1 MTAHDVSAQGETAGV
16 TSSTDQTALPSGEA
30 LEHASSLAQGF
41 SASDPATDGL
51 SVYVVGG
58 AVRDD
63 LLGLPAGDRD
73 WVVVG
78 ASPEDMAKRKFIPV
92 GGDFPVFLHP
102 RTKEEYA
109 LARTERKSGRGYRGF
124 TFYAGPEV
132 TLEDDLSRRDLRINA
147 MARGKD
153 GALVDPFD
161 GQADLA
167 ARRFRHVG
175 EAFAEDPVRILRL
188 ARFAAR
194 FADFAVA
201 DDTLE
206 LCQQMVAE
214 GEADALVP
222 ERVWREMSRGL
233 MQDTPSRM
241 LAVLRDTH
249 ALPHV
254 APALELND
262 AVIASL
268 DAAAAADL
276 PLVSRYALLC
286 AASPQA
292 ESLAERWRVPSDARD
307 AARLLQLLL
316 ARSLT
321 GDAAR
326 DADAALDVIERTDGL
341 RKPDRL
347 TALLQAAALRTTV
360 DQEAWQAAL
369 KTVLSVDA
377 GAIAKAHAGEPRGI
391 KDAVRAA
398 RRAALAAG

>member
-1 MTAHDVSAQGETAGV
+1 MAVQDVSDQDKTADQAAAQSGV
-16 TSSTDQTALPSGEA
+16 LLDRAPG
-30 LEHASSLAQGF
+30 LAQGF
-41 SASDPATDGL
+41 ATSDSATDGL

-153 GALVDPFD
+153 GTLVDPFD

-175 EAFAEDPVRILRL
+175 DAFAEDPVRILRL

-194 FADFAVA
+194 FADFTVA
-201 DDTLE
+201 DDTLA
-206 LCQQMVAE
+206 LCRQMVEE

-241 LAVLRDTH
+241 LAVLRDTN

-316 ARSLT
+316 ARSLA

-347 TALLQAAALRTTV
+347 TALLQAAALRATV
-360 DQEAWQAAL
+360 DQDAWQAAL

-398 RRAALAAG
+398 RRAALAA

>member
-1 MTAHDVSAQGETAGV
+1 MTAQEVSGQGETGDQAAARLGV
-16 TSSTDQTALPSGEA
+16 PRERVA
-30 LEHASSLAQGF
+30 SLAQGF

-78 ASPEDMAKRKFIPV
+78 ASPEDMTKRKFLPV

-153 GALVDPFD
+153 GTLVDPFD

-167 ARRFRHVG
+167 ARLFRHVG
-175 EAFAEDPVRILRL
+175 DAFSEDPVRILRL

-194 FADFAVA
+194 FADFTVA
-201 DDTLE
+201 DDTLA

-268 DAAAAADL
+268 DAAAALDL
-276 PLVSRYALLC
+276 PLMSRYALLC

-292 ESLAERWRVPSDARD
+292 ESLAERWRVPSEARD

-316 ARSLT
+316 ARSLA

-326 DADAALDVIERTDGL
+326 DPDAALDVIERTDGL

-360 DQEAWQAAL
+360 DQDVWQTAL

-398 RRAALAAG
+398 RRAALATA

>member
-1 MTAHDVSAQGETAGV
+1 MAVQDVSDQDKTADQAAAQSGV
-16 TSSTDQTALPSGEA
+16 LLDRAPG
-30 LEHASSLAQGF
+30 LAQGF
-41 SASDPATDGL
+41 ATSDSATDGL

-153 GALVDPFD
+153 GTLVDPFD

-175 EAFAEDPVRILRL
+175 DAFAEDPVRILRL

-194 FADFAVA
+194 FADFTVA
-201 DDTLE
+201 DDTLA
-206 LCQQMVAE
+206 LCRQMVEE

-241 LAVLRDTH
+241 LAVLRDTN

-254 APALELND
+254 APALALND

-316 ARSLT
+316 ARSLA

-360 DQEAWQAAL
+360 DQDAWQAAL

-398 RRAALAAG
+398 RRAALAA

>member
-1 MTAHDVSAQGETAGV
+1 MTAHDVSGQGETA
-16 TSSTDQTALPSGEA
+16 DQTPDQAAALLRETHENA
-30 LEHASSLAQGF
+30 HSLAQGF
-41 SASDPATDGL
+41 LASDPATDGL

-153 GALVDPFD
+153 GTLVDPFD

-175 EAFAEDPVRILRL
+175 DAFAEDPVRMLRL

-194 FADFAVA
+194 FADFTVA
-201 DDTLE
+201 DDTLA
-206 LCQQMVAE
+206 LCQHMVAE

-222 ERVWREMSRGL
+222 ERVWREISRGL
-233 MQDTPSRM
+233 MQGMPSRM

-249 ALPHV
+249 ALPHI
-254 APALELND
+254 APALALND
-262 AVIASL
+262 DVIASL

-276 PLVSRYALLC
+276 PLTSRYALLC

-316 ARSLT
+316 ARSLA

-347 TALLQAAALRTTV
+347 TALLQAAALRTSV
-360 DQEAWQAAL
+360 DQEAWQVAL
-369 KTVLSVDA
+369 KTVQSVDA
-377 GAIAKAHAGEPRGI
+377 GAIAQAHAGEPRGI

-398 RRAALAAG
+398 RRAALAAA

>member
-1 MTAHDVSAQGETAGV
+1 MAA
-16 TSSTDQTALPSGEA
+16 P
-30 LEHASSLAQGF
+30 ASSNPF
-41 SASDPATDGL
+41 ASPPARPSVHDPAIDGL

-58 AVRDD
+58 AVRDE

-78 ASPEDMAKRKFIPV
+78 ASPEQMVDRRFIPV

-124 TFYAGPEV
+124 TFHAGPEV
-132 TLEDDLSRRDLRINA
+132 TLEEDLSRRDLRINA

-153 GALVDPFD
+153 GKLVDPFD

-167 ARRFRHVG
+167 ARLFRHVG
-175 EAFAEDPVRILRL
+175 DAFAEDPVRILRL

-194 FADFAVA
+194 FADFTVA
-201 DDTLE
+201 DDTLT
-206 LCQQMVAE
+206 LCQRMVAE

-233 MQDTPSRM
+233 MQAAPSRM

-254 APALELND
+254 APTLVLTD

-276 PLVSRYALLC
+276 PLMSRYALLC
-286 AASPQA
+286 ADSPETEA
-292 ESLAERWRVPSDARD
+292 LSERWRVPTEARD

-316 ARSLT
+316 ARNLS

-347 TALLQAAALRTTV
+347 LALLQAASLRAPV
-360 DQEAWQAAL
+360 DQAAWQAAL
-369 KTVLSVDA
+369 NTVLAVDA

>member
-1 MTAHDVSAQGETAGV
+1 MTAHDVSGQGGTADHQDV
-16 TSSTDQTALPSGEA
+16 S
-30 LEHASSLAQGF
+30 LERAPGLAKGF
-41 SASDPATDGL
+41 AASDPATDGL

-109 LARTERKSGRGYRGF
+109 LARTERKCGRGYRGF

-153 GALVDPFD
+153 GTLVDPFD

-194 FADFAVA
+194 FADFTVA
-201 DDTLE
+201 DDTLA

-214 GEADALVP
+214 GEVDALVP

-268 DAAAAADL
+268 DGAAAADL
-276 PLVSRYALLC
+276 PLMSRYALLC

-316 ARSLT
+316 ARSLA

-347 TALLQAAALRTTV
+347 IALLQAAALRTTV
-360 DQEAWQAAL
+360 DQDAWQAAL
-369 KTVLSVDA
+369 ATVLSVDA
-377 GAIAKAHAGEPRGI
+377 GAIAKAHTGEPRGI

-398 RRAALAAG
+398 RRAALAT

>member
-1 MTAHDVSAQGETAGV
+1 MAVQDVSDQDKTADQAAAQSGV
-16 TSSTDQTALPSGEA
+16 LLDRAPG
-30 LEHASSLAQGF
+30 LAQGF
-41 SASDPATDGL
+41 ATSDSATDGL

-153 GALVDPFD
+153 GTLVDPFD

-175 EAFAEDPVRILRL
+175 EAFSEDPVRILRL

-194 FADFAVA
+194 FADFTVA
-201 DDTLE
+201 DDTLA
-206 LCQQMVAE
+206 LCRQMVEE

-241 LAVLRDTH
+241 LAVLRDTN

-254 APALELND
+254 APALALNN

-316 ARSLT
+316 ARSLA

-347 TALLQAAALRTTV
+347 TALLQAAALRATV
-360 DQEAWQAAL
+360 DQDAWQAAL

-398 RRAALAAG
+398 RRAALAA

>member
-16 TSSTDQTALPSGEA
+16 ASSTDQALPPGEHQ
-30 LEHASSLAQGF
+30 EHASSLAQGF
-41 SASDPATDGL
+41 SASDPTIDGL

-153 GALVDPFD
+153 GTLVDPFD

-194 FADFAVA
+194 FAEFTVA
-201 DDTLE
+201 DDTLA

-241 LAVLRDTH
+241 LAVLRATH

-276 PLVSRYALLC
+276 PLMSRYALLC

-316 ARSLT
+316 ARSLA

-347 TALLQAAALRTTV
+347 TALLQAAALRTAV
-360 DQEAWQAAL
+360 DQKAWKAAL
-369 KTVLSVDA
+369 QTVLSVDA

>member
-1 MTAHDVSAQGETAGV
+1 VVTGSTPASAQR
-16 TSSTDQTALPSGEA
+16 
-30 LEHASSLAQGF
+30 LAAPDF
-41 SASDPATDGL
+41 PADDPAVDGL

-58 AVRDD
+58 AVRDA

-78 ASPEDMAKRKFIPV
+78 ASPEEMVRRQFIPV

-102 RTKEEYA
+102 RSKEEYA

-124 TFYAGPEV
+124 TFHAGPEV
-132 TLEDDLSRRDLRINA
+132 TLEEDLSRRDLRINA

-153 GALVDPFD
+153 GVLVDPFD

-167 ARRFRHVG
+167 AKRFRHIG

-194 FADFAVA
+194 FADFTVA
-201 DDTLE
+201 DDTLA
-206 LCQQMVAE
+206 LCRRMVE
-214 GEADALVP
+214 DGEVDALVP

-233 MQDTPSRM
+233 MQDAPSRM
-241 LAVLRDTH
+241 LAVLADTH
-249 ALPHV
+249 ALSHV
-254 APALELND
+254 APALVVTD
-262 AVIASL
+262 DVVRSV
-268 DAAAAADL
+268 DAAAAAGL
-276 PLVSRYALLC
+276 PLASRYALLC
-286 AASPQA
+286 ADSPQA
-292 ESLAERWRVPSDARD
+292 ESLAERWRVPTDARD
-307 AARLLQLLL
+307 AARLVQWMLGRDLGL
-316 ARSLT
+316 A
-321 GDAAR
+321 AAQ

-347 TALLQAAALRTTV
+347 IALLQGAALRV
-360 DQEAWQAAL
+360 PVALDAWQSAL
-369 KTVLSVDA
+369 GTVLAVDA

-398 RRAALAAG
+398 RRAALAA